1 MLDEHDLVT
10 GSDTALILVPH
21 WCFCWSCTSVPL
33 WRFLSAFEGL
43 NLKYQISLSSYFH
56 MESVSG
62 PKLTH
67 AGFRKQ
73 NIFPNNFIA
82 FANRVFLLININI
95 TDTFSL
101 IISRVTKCVLLYLKW
116 GNVLTEVDAVFVFN
130 IFS

>member
-10 GSDTALILVPH
+10 HSDTALSLVPH
-21 WCFCWSCTSVPL
+21 WCFWRSCTSVPL
-33 WRFLSAFEGL
+33 WRFLSAFDDS
-43 NLKYQISLSSYFH
+43 NSKYQISLSSYFH
-56 MESVSG
+56 MESMSG

-73 NIFPNNFIA
+73 NILPNNFIF
-82 FANRVFLLININI
+82 FAKRVFLLININI

-101 IISRVTKCVLLYLKW
+101 IISRITKCVPLYLKW
-116 GNVLTEVDAVFVFN
+116 GNVLTEVDVFFVFH